1 MPTLEQVF
9 KPFARRFAFALV
21 LVFLAKI
28 SLPDAHAQTNYWWDS
43 NDSTAGFGT
52 AQGTW
57 AAPTTNNSTQGW
69 TTDNAGTTTM
79 SGSTTTANDNINFG
93 TSSAQLG
100 TGTITVSGNVS
111 ARVINFTASSSNI
124 TLSGGNISL
133 GTSSAITV
141 TNSANTSAITQ
152 AISSNIT
159 LGASPAWTVNNG
171 GTVGTATL
179 SVSGNVLGGSYGL
192 TKSGNGTLIL
202 SGAANSW
209 NGSTNVSAGTM
220 TLSGSL
226 ATIGVINVNDS
237 VLNIT
242 GNLTQTISGGPRTLN
257 LSQYANQNSTINV
270 SGSGIFNA
278 GNGMLMGEESATG
291 ARSFINQSG
300 GTINANGSVF
310 MAGQNSTIS
319 VSGGTFN
326 LGSSSLIMGVG
337 TSVSTNS
344 TLSVNGT
351 GTVAMGYL
359 ELGKWSRNAT
369 GLTVNLGDGT
379 VGGNLSITNMS
390 YGAGAGSGA
399 TTINFNGGTLTTNG
413 TFSMATQAATVVK
426 SGGAIFNVVGATT
439 FTVSNNLTTD
449 GTGGGLTKN
458 GTGTLTLSGAKSY
471 TGGTTINA
479 GTLSITAGAI
489 SSNITINS
497 GGTLLLANHNML
509 SGGGNMTINSGT
521 LNLSIYAQGAGPSV
535 ANFND
540 ATITGGGGFLR
551 GVSTYNFTGNT
562 TWSNSAMDL
571 LTAPTLNVIS
581 GTTTLAS
588 AFNISNGNANVTKSG
603 NGTLVLSAAN
613 TYTSATILNAGTLN
627 LTGNLSGGTAITTSG
642 SSVFTQGSASVI
654 SGTSSFTH
662 NSTGT
667 STLAGSNTYNGTTTI
682 NAGTL
687 SVTGTTSSSAITINS
702 GGNLTGTGTV
712 GAVTLNT
719 GGTIGAGAGA
729 STVGKLT
736 GASLTIGAGTGYA
749 FTIGSAAGMTAGT
762 DFDQIALSG
771 ALTLNNTS
779 ASKFTVSLY
788 GAATGWS
795 GAGTYTWDIITAG
808 SLTGFTAGNFTT
820 DFTNFGIAAGL
831 RTGNWSF
838 SNPSAGNI
846 RLTYTGVGAGNA
858 TWSGGTGNWD
868 AGFSPAVG
876 EGSNLT
882 FNGTA
887 GGTSTNNISSGTL
900 GAVGNIT
907 FSSGAGAY
915 TLAANAGSAG
925 VNAATALSVTGDIIN
940 NSSNTQTINTALG
953 IASVR
958 TVNTASGNIAIGG
971 AVTGIGGLTKSGAN
985 TLTLS
990 GNNTYTG
997 ATTVNAGTL
1006 NLTGSLNGTLTTA
1019 SGGTFVAGSGA
1030 RVASANFTVGTA
1042 NASNALMVTNQ
1053 ITLGGGFTANIS
1065 GGSSFTAQGANLASS
1080 ATSRTLT
1087 LSGGTVTLGGGTA
1100 ASYNITLTNPSFET
1114 DAGVA
1119 NTYQARA
1126 ITGWTA
1132 SGTATYIEQGSSRI
1146 FAPAAPLSY
1155 NATTNLK
1162 WAAFQGAGNF
1172 SQVFNVANDG
1182 FYIVDFEAAARG
1194 SVYGPLDLK
1203 AQLDGVDVTAQ
1214 LIPSQST
1221 WTAYTGTSFYLTAG
1235 NHTINFMAI
1244 NRALGDK
1251 SSTLDNVRI
1260 SGTEA
1265 ISDTATS
1272 IAVTASSGLSLGNSS
1287 VSRSIGGLSL
1297 LAGGST
1303 TALTLSNG
1311 AGLVLNG
1318 DSSNNAISATGT
1330 SGQTSS
1336 IIPGSSAP
1344 SLIIATGKNISVDSG
1359 VNLTIQSVI
1368 AGPSVVSKIGAGT
1381 LTLSG
1386 ANTYTGATTI
1396 SAGTLNLTGNLTGG
1410 TAITIDG
1417 TGVFTQGAASV
1428 ISGSSSLTH
1437 NSTATSTL
1445 AGVNSYTGA
1454 TTINAGTLNLTGNLS
1469 GGTAIT
1475 INGTGVFTQG
1485 AASVISG
1492 TSSLTKNTADTTTLS
1507 GANTYNGTTTVN
1519 AGTLAIGAT
1528 QTLGTITGSGNLSL
1542 GSGFTLT
1549 SNSAS
1554 STTFSGVVSGSGNL
1568 AKAGTGTFTL
1578 NGSNTY
1584 TGTTTLSAG
1593 TLQMANANSLGSGGN
1608 ITFGGGTL
1616 QYGTGLNTDISSRLK
1631 NSASAILID
1640 TNSNN
1645 VTFASNLGSTNSG
1658 GLTKTG
1664 TGTLILGTDN
1674 TYSGTTTVNAGTLQ
1688 LSGNISTSALTVATG
1703 GILSIGNTTTM
1714 AKYNASSITLQGG
1727 SGYAFTIGN
1736 VSSSVAGTDYD
1747 QLTATGALTLSNT
1760 AASPFTVYLNGT
1772 PTGWSNVGTYSWN
1785 IISAASVTGFNSGNF
1800 ALNTSQFGIASA
1812 NRTGTWSF
1820 SNAGGNITLNYTLA
1834 TPDYI
1839 WDGGSGNWT
1848 DSYSAGVRGFSPA
1861 NPTANDNLYFSGS
1874 GGGTVT
1880 NTMANSTISSVN
1892 FITFNST
1899 AGAYTLNATT
1909 GAAGVSGGTPLTV
1922 TGDIINNSASNQ
1934 AISMALAF
1942 GGSSSGVINTAAG
1955 NITIS
1960 GVISGSGA
1968 LIKEGNRTLT
1978 LSAANSYTGG
1988 TTINNGTIKIG
1999 SANVLGGNI
2008 TINSGATLDGSGYHG
2023 PVTSSTNLI
2032 INGGTVIGGHSQQ
2045 LSSVSMTNGSLQGSG
2060 ANNNYFIG
2068 NGLTLSGNNTITAG
2082 IDIRTVAAGTFN
2094 VTSGTTIVS
2103 GTIDNVHGSSNPLTK
2118 NGTGTLTLSGNNF
2131 MRGTT
2136 LNAGTLNINSATAL
2150 GNGTFAFTINGG
2162 TIDNTSGSAKTL
2174 TNNNTQNWNGDFA
2187 FLGTNGSLN
2196 MGTGAVTMNASRTVT
2211 VSNGTL
2217 TLGGAIGGST
2227 FGLTK
2232 NGSGTLILTGASTYN
2247 GTTTVNAGNLTI
2259 GAADRIADT
2268 SNLNVAGG
2276 TFNLGGFNET
2286 LGSITGS
2293 GNITLGAGNLTTNST
2308 SNSTFSGLISGTG
2321 GLTKNGSSTLTLS
2334 GNNTYNG
2341 TTTINAGTI
2350 EIAAAGRLGGGNYS
2364 ANISNSGVLIYSGT
2378 NNQILGG
2385 VISGSGAL
2393 TKAGSGTL
2401 TLSNN
2406 NTYTGATT
2414 INAGTLEITST
2425 ALLSGGN
2432 YTGSITNNGSLLLA
2446 LNSNQTLSGVI
2457 SGIGALTKNG
2467 TGTLTLAGN
2476 NNYSGGTTLNTG
2488 TLVIGNANAAGTG
2501 TITQTSGS
2509 SLLKIDTTGTITNDM
2524 SVYNV
2529 LASQSA
2535 TLSGAITVNNATWD
2549 IDTGDTLTISG
2560 AVSGNGGVTKN
2571 GGGRLTLNGTNTYNG
2586 STIVNS
2592 GTLEA
2597 ASAGALGNNAT
2608 VQVTGGSLL
2617 VSADNALN
2625 NKSLTLNSTS
2635 IAGLAFSGNYSG
2647 RVNNLTLSQNSI
2659 IDLGDGSVSIM
2670 FDTFVMNSYTLD
2682 IYNWTGTTLWG
2693 GGTGNDT
2700 DKVYFGDDL
2709 SDAALAKIYFHSGA
2723 VGGGDSFLGSGFE
2736 LMPQTTFDG
2745 GLGYQIIPV
2754 PEPENYAT
2762 GLLLLLGGAWW
2773 MWKRK
2778 PNTCQRALAGQPA
2791 EGSPKGETSGSER
2804 GNA

>member
-1 MPTLEQVF
+1 LTHATSTGGGLTKNGSGTLT
-9 KPFARRFAFALV
+9 L
-21 LVFLAKI
+21 
-28 SLPDAHAQTNYWWDS
+28 S
-43 NDSTAGFGT
+43 NAANTYTGT
-52 AQGTW
+52 
-57 AAPTTNNSTQGW
+57 TTV
-69 TTDNAGTTTM
+69 NAGT
-79 SGSTTTANDNINFG
+79 
-93 TSSAQLG
+93 L
-100 TGTITVSGNVS
+100 
-111 ARVINFTASSSNI
+111 
-124 TLSGGNISL
+124 
-133 GTSSAITV
+133 
-141 TNSANTSAITQ
+141 
-152 AISSNIT
+152 T
-159 LGASPAWTVNNG
+159 LGA
-171 GTVGTATL
+171 
-179 SVSGNVLGGSYGL
+179 
-192 TKSGNGTLIL
+192 
-202 SGAANSW
+202 
-209 NGSTNVSAGTM
+209 
-220 TLSGSL
+220 
-226 ATIGVINVNDS
+226 
-237 VLNIT
+237 
-242 GNLTQTISGGPRTLN
+242 
-257 LSQYANQNSTINV
+257 NQ
-270 SGSGIFNA
+270 
-278 GNGMLMGEESATG
+278 
-291 ARSFINQSG
+291 
-300 GTINANGSVF
+300 
-310 MAGQNSTIS
+310 
-319 VSGGTFN
+319 N
-326 LGSSSLIMGVG
+326 LGSI
-337 TSVSTNS
+337 
-344 TLSVNGT
+344 
-351 GTVAMGYL
+351 A
-359 ELGKWSRNAT
+359 
-369 GLTVNLGDGT
+369 
-379 VGGNLSITNMS
+379 
-390 YGAGAGSGA
+390 GAGALNLA
-399 TTINFNGGTLTTNG
+399 NFTLTTNASSN
-413 TFSMATQAATVVK
+413 TTY
-426 SGGAIFNVVGATT
+426 SGVI
-439 FTVSNNLTTD
+439 S
-449 GTGGGLTKN
+449 GTGALTKN
-458 GTGTLTLSGAKSY
+458 GTGTLTLSNAANTYNGS
-471 TGGTTINA
+471 TTINA
-479 GTLSITAGAI
+479 GTLA
-489 SSNITINS
+489 
-497 GGTLLLANHNML
+497 
-509 SGGGNMTINSGT
+509 
-521 LNLSIYAQGAGPSV
+521 V
-535 ANFND
+535 
-540 ATITGGGGFLR
+540 
-551 GVSTYNFTGNT
+551 
-562 TWSNSAMDL
+562 
-571 LTAPTLNVIS
+571 
-581 GTTTLAS
+581 
-588 AFNISNGNANVTKSG
+588 SG
-603 NGTLVLSAAN
+603 N
-613 TYTSATILNAGTLN
+613 I
-627 LTGNLSGGTAITTSG
+627 
-642 SSVFTQGSASVI
+642 
-654 SGTSSFTH
+654 
-662 NSTGT
+662 
-667 STLAGSNTYNGTTTI
+667 
-682 NAGTL
+682 
-687 SVTGTTSSSAITINS
+687 SSSAITLN
-702 GGNLTGTGTV
+702 GGVISAGTTTGVAKTN
-712 GAVTLNT
+712 A
-719 GGTIGAGAGA
+719 
-729 STVGKLT
+729 
-736 GASLTIGAGTGYA
+736 ASLTVGAGTGYA
-749 FTIGSAAGMTAGT
+749 FTIGSAAGTTAGT

-771 ALTLNNTS
+771 SLTLNNTS
-779 ASKFTVSLY
+779 ASPFTVYLY
-788 GAATGWS
+788 GSASGWS
-795 GAGTYTWDIITAG
+795 GASTYTWDIITAG
-808 SLTGFTAGNFTT
+808 SLITGFSAGNFTT
-820 DFTNFGIAAGL
+820 DFTNFGIAASL

-838 SNPSAGNI
+838 SNPTAGNI
-846 RLTYTGVGAGNA
+846 RLTYTGVSAGNA
-858 TWSGGTGNWD
+858 TWSGGTANWD

-876 EGSNLT
+876 EGSNIT
-882 FNGTA
+882 YNGTA

-915 TLAANAGSAG
+915 TLAANSGSAG
-925 VNAATALSVTGDIIN
+925 VNATTALSVTGDIIN

-953 IASVR
+953 IGSVR
-958 TVNTASGNIAIGG
+958 TVNAASGNIAIGG
-971 AVTGIGGLTKSGAN
+971 AVTGTGGLTKNGSNTLTLSGAN
-985 TLTLS
+985 TYTGATTVNAGTLNLTGNLANTAITVAGSSVLTQGAASIISGTASLTQNSSGTTTLS

-1030 RVASANFTVGTA
+1030 QVATANFTVGTA
-1042 NASNALMVTNQ
+1042 NASNALTVTNQ

-1114 DAGVA
+1114 DAGLA
-1119 NTYQARA
+1119 NTFQSRA

-1132 SGTATYIEQGSSRI
+1132 SGTGTYIEQGGSRT

-1155 NATTNLK
+1155 NATTNYK
-1162 WAAFQGAGNF
+1162 WAVLQGAGNF

-1244 NRALGDK
+1244 NRAGGDK

-1260 SGTEA
+1260 AGTGA

-1272 IAVTASSGLSLGNSS
+1272 IAVTASSGLSLGNGS
-1287 VSRSIGGLSL
+1287 VVRSIGGLSL
-1297 LAGGST
+1297 SAGGST

-1330 SGQTSS
+1330 SGQTAS

-1344 SLIIATGKNISVDSG
+1344 SLIISSGKNISVDSG

-1368 AGPSVVSKIGAGT
+1368 AGSSVVSKIGAGT

-1386 ANTYTGATTI
+1386 ANTYAGATTI
-1396 SAGTLNLTGNLTGG
+1396 SAGTLNLTGNLSGG

-1428 ISGSSSLTH
+1428 ISGTSSLTK
-1437 NSTATSTL
+1437 NTADTTTL
-1445 AGVNSYTGA
+1445 SVANTYSGA

-1492 TSSLTKNTADTTTLS
+1492 TSSLTKNTVDTTTLS
-1507 GANTYNGTTTVN
+1507 GVNTYTGTTTVN

-1528 QTLGTITGSGNLSL
+1528 QTLGDITGSGNLSL

-1554 STTFSGVVSGSGNL
+1554 SSTFSGVVSGSGNL

-1584 TGTTTLSAG
+1584 TGSTTISAG

-1616 QYGTGLNTDISSRLK
+1616 QYGTGITTDISSRIK

-1645 VTFASNLGSTNSG
+1645 VTFASNLGTTNSG
-1658 GLTKTG
+1658 GLTKNG

-1674 TYSGTTTVNAGTLQ
+1674 TYTGTTTVNAGTLQ
-1688 LSGNISTSALTVATG
+1688 LSGNISSSALTVATG
-1703 GILSIGNTTTM
+1703 GILSIGNTTTA

-1736 VSSSVAGTDYD
+1736 VSASVAGTDYD

-1772 PTGWSNVGTYSWN
+1772 PAGWSNVGTYSWN

-1800 ALNTSQFGIASA
+1800 AVNLSNFGISSS
-1812 NRTGTWSF
+1812 NRTGTWAFANS
-1820 SNAGGNITLNYTLA
+1820 GGNIILSYTLA

-1848 DSYSAGVRGFSPA
+1848 DSYSANTRGFTPA
-1861 NPTANDNLYFSGS
+1861 NPTVDDNLYFTGS

-1899 AGAYTLNATT
+1899 AGAYTLAANA
-1909 GAAGVSGGTPLTV
+1909 GAAGASGGTALTV
-1922 TGDIINNSASNQ
+1922 KGDIINNSASNQ
-1934 AISMALAF
+1934 AISMNLAL
-1942 GGSSSGVINTAAG
+1942 GGSSTGIINTAAG

-1960 GVISGSGA
+1960 GAISGTGS
-1968 LIKEGNRTLT
+1968 LTKEGNRTLT
-1978 LSAANSYTGG
+1978 FNGGKSYTGG
-1988 TTINNGTIKIG
+1988 TTINNGTLSV
-1999 SANVLGGNI
+1999 SAGALPTNI
-2008 TINSGATLDGSGYHG
+2008 TINSGGTLLLANHNMLSAGGNMTINSG
-2023 PVTSSTNLI
+2023 TLNLSI
-2032 INGGTVIGGHSQQ
+2032 YA
-2045 LSSVSMTNGSLQGSG
+2045 QGSG
-2060 ANNNYFIG
+2060 PSVANFNDATITGGGGFLRGVSTYNFTGNTTWSNSAMDLLTAPTLNVISGTTTIASSFNIG
-2068 NGLTLSGNNTITAG
+2068 NGNANI
-2082 IDIRTVAAGTFN
+2082 
-2094 VTSGTTIVS
+2094 
-2103 GTIDNVHGSSNPLTK
+2103 TK
-2118 NGTGTLTLSGNNF
+2118 NGNGTLVLSAANSY
-2131 MRGTT
+2131 TSAT
-2136 LNAGTLNINSATAL
+2136 ILNAGTLAINNATAI
-2150 GNGTFAFTINGG
+2150 GSGTLTIAGG
-2162 TIDNTSGSAKTL
+2162 TLDNTSGSLKTL
-2174 TNNNTQNWNGDFA
+2174 TNNNSQNWNGDFA

-2196 MGTGAVTMNASRTVT
+2196 MGAGAVTMNASRTVT
-2211 VSNGTL
+2211 VSNGTF
-2217 TLGGAIGGST
+2217 TVGGAIGGST

-2232 NGSGTLILTGASTYN
+2232 NGSGTLVLSGASTYN

-2276 TFNLGGFNET
+2276 TFDLGGFNET
-2286 LGSITGS
+2286 LGSIIGS
-2293 GNITLGAGNLTTNST
+2293 GNITLGAGTLTTNST
-2308 SNSTFSGLISGTG
+2308 SNTTFSGLISGTG
-2321 GLTKNGSSTLTLS
+2321 GLTKNGTSTLTLS

-2414 INAGTLEITST
+2414 IIAGTLEITST

-2446 LNSNQTLSGVI
+2446 SNSNQTLSGVI

-2467 TGTLTLAGN
+2467 SGTLTLAGN

-2488 TLVIGNANAAGTG
+2488 TLVIGNAAAAGTG
-2501 TITQTSGS
+2501 TITQANGS

-2535 TLSGAITVNNATWD
+2535 TLSGAITVNNAIWD

-2617 VSADNALN
+2617 VTADDAINGKNIELGG
-2625 NKSLTLNSTS
+2625 SGV
-2635 IAGLAFSGNYSG
+2635 GLQFSGNYSG
-2647 RVNNLTLSQNSI
+2647 AIGNLTLSADSI
-2659 IDLGDGSVSIM
+2659 IDLGSGSVQIL
-2670 FDTFVMNSYTLD
+2670 FQGLNNSSNHTLSF
-2682 IYNWTGTTLWG
+2682 YNWSGKTLWNGGNGTT
-2693 GGTGNDT
+2693 DT
-2700 DKVYFGDDL
+2700 DKVYFGPDL
-2709 SDAALAKIYFHSGA
+2709 SDEALAKIYFHSGA
-2723 VGGGDSFLGSGFE
+2723 VGVGDSFLGSGFD
-2736 LMPQTTFDG
+2736 L
-2745 GLGYQIIPV
+2745 GLKATGFTPAMGYQIIPV
-2754 PEPENYAT
+2754 PEPETYAT

-2773 MWKRK
+2773 MWRKRSVF
-2778 PNTCQRALAGQPA
+2778 T
-2791 EGSPKGETSGSER
+2791 T
-2804 GNA
+2804 